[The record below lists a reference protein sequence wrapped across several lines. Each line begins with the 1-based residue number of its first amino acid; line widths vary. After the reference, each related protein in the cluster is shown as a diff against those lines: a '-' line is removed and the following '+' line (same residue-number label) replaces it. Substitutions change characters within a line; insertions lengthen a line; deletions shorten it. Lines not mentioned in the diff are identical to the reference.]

1 MTTPERS
8 RSLASETGHAPVLTS
23 EVLSMLAPRAD
34 GVYIDCTVGL
44 GGHTAALLAA
54 GAGRVMAL
62 DRDVG
67 ALDRTR
73 ARLASAPPSTPL
85 GPGNLE
91 LIHTDY
97 RELPTVLESRG
108 VDQVDGILADLGVSS
123 WQLDDPARG
132 FSFRQAGPLDMRMD
146 QTQGP
151 TLADWLASVSEAV
164 LADVIY
170 QFGEERHARRV
181 AAAIIRARNEGRLSD
196 TAALASVVRRAA
208 GGGRWQR
215 IDPATRTFQALRI
228 AVNDELGGLESF
240 LRRAVAL
247 LKPGGRLVVIAFHS
261 LEDRVVKQ
269 TFRQLAADHLV
280 VLVTRRPVRP
290 SDAEIA
296 DNPRAR
302 SARLRTVEKAA

>member
-1 MTTPERS
+1 
-8 RSLASETGHAPVLTS
+8 
-23 EVLSMLAPRAD
+23 MLAPRPD
-34 GVYIDCTVGL
+34 GVYVDCTVGL

-73 ARLASAPPSTPL
+73 TRLASAP
-85 GPGNLE
+85 NLE

-97 RELPTVLESRG
+97 RELPAVLESRAI
-108 VDQVDGILADLGVSS
+108 DQVDGILADLGVSS

-132 FSFRQAGPLDMRMD
+132 FSFRHAGPLDMRMD

-151 TLADWLASVSEAV
+151 TLADWLASINEAG
-164 LADVIY
+164 LADVIHR
-170 QFGEERHARRV
+170 FGEERHARRV
-181 AAAIIRARNEGRLSD
+181 AAAVIRARDEGRLSD

-215 IDPATRTFQALRI
+215 LDPATRTFQALRI
-228 AVNDELGGLESF
+228 AVNDELSGLESF
-240 LRRAVAL
+240 LRRAVTF
-247 LKPGGRLVVIAFHS
+247 LKQGGRLVVIAFHS

-269 TFRQLAADHLV
+269 TFRQLAADQLV

-290 SDAEIA
+290 SAAEIA

-302 SARLRTVEKAA
+302 SARLRTVERAA